1 MITKFSKH
9 FAPSFD
15 QCGTSLLLTFVAGR
29 RFGQIDHVSIIRQRG
44 FPRCIDIP
52 SVSKYCEYVNTI
64 GISGGFMNDILI
76 VTGLTRSFG
85 HVVANDNI
93 SLRITPGEVVGLL
106 GHNGAGKTTLVS
118 QLIGL
123 LRPDEGTIRLGE
135 LDAVANPA
143 AARRIVAVQAQSQAP
158 LDGLTA
164 RAAIEIACRLR
175 GLSTSQAKAA
185 TRTVAQELDIEAY
198 LDRRALPEGGGLSGG
213 IRRLT
218 AFAMAAAAPTPLL
231 VLDEPTNDVDAAR
244 RRLLWHAVRR
254 RADEGAGVL
263 LVTHNVT
270 EAERIV
276 DELVILDQSK
286 VVASGSPVEI
296 RGTRDSD
303 LRLELKLP
311 FTEADPTRNGSV
323 EVTPPP
329 FASRVRRGRNVILT
343 LASVHAAQAVK
354 WANALRSDEVIGGY
368 SLAPSSLEDAYL
380 AYTSANKDHNQFDEV
395 EADV

>member
-1 MITKFSKH
+1 
-9 FAPSFD
+9 
-15 QCGTSLLLTFVAGR
+15 
-29 RFGQIDHVSIIRQRG
+29 
-44 FPRCIDIP
+44 
-52 SVSKYCEYVNTI
+52 
-64 GISGGFMNDILI
+64 MNDILT

-93 SLRITPGEVVGLL
+93 SLRIPPGEVVGLL

-276 DELVILDQSK
+276 DELVILDQGK

-296 RGTRDSD
+296 RGTRDSN
-303 LRLELKLP
+303 LRLELQLP